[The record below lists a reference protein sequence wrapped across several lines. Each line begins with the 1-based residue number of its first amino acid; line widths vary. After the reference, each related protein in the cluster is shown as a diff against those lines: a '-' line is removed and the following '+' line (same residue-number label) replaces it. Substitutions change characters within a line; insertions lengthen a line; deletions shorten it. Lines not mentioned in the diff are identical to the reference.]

1 MPGHGRTPLGRGT
14 VRNVRRGLP
23 ILGAA
28 KEGGPDAIVAR
39 TRYISRG
46 VVAGY
51 LLGFGTVQVTFGL
64 TPM

>member
-1 MPGHGRTPLGRGT
+1 MPGHDRTPLGRDT
-14 VRNVRRGLP
+14 VCDVRRGLP
-23 ILGAA
+23 ILGAT

-39 TRYISRG
+39 TRHTSDG

-51 LLGFGTVQVTFGL
+51 LLGFGTVQVTFGF

>member
-1 MPGHGRTPLGRGT
+1 VPGHDRTPLGRDT
-14 VRNVRRGLP
+14 VYDVRGGLP
-23 ILGAA
+23 ILGAT
-28 KEGGPDAIVAR
+28 KGGGPDTTVAR

-51 LLGFGTVQVTFGL
+51 LLGFGTVQVTFGF